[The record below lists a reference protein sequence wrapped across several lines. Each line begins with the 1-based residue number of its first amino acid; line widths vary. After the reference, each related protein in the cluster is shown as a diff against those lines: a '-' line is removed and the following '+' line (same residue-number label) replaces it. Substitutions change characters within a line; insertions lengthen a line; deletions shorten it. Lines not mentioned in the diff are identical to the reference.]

1 MSLTS
6 DPSPAAPKAAKSSKR
21 VNIPAPATP
30 DAYGISR
37 SSPPLSGGGVSGGG
51 VSGGGAATA
60 DGTPP
65 TTQTSVDPDLAAAMT
80 AANQARDHLL
90 GLQSEEGWW
99 KGDLETNVTIDA
111 EHLFMKQFLG
121 IRTEEET
128 EPIARWVR
136 SQQLADG
143 GWATYYGGPA
153 ELSTTVE
160 AYIALRLAGDEPD
173 APHMAA
179 AAALIRSQGGGAAAR
194 VFTRIWLATFGEWS
208 WDDVPV
214 LPPELIFLPSWFP
227 LNVYDF
233 GCWARQT
240 IVALTIVGSLRPVRD
255 LGFSIDEIKVA
266 APVTPPKPAPLHSWE
281 GAFERLDAI
290 LHRYERRPIKVL
302 RTLALRRATEWVVAR
317 QEADGCWGGIQP
329 PWIYSVMALHLM
341 GYPLNHP
348 VIATAF
354 RGMERYIIR
363 RETPEGPTAQIEAC
377 QSPVWDTALAVVALS
392 DAGVPA
398 DHPAM
403 VRAGRWLVDEEVR
416 VAGDWAVRRPALAPG
431 GWAFEFD
438 NDFYPDTD
446 DTAEVVLA
454 LRRLL
459 GGSHVTPGG
468 TVTPS
473 GSVTP
478 GGTAELSPAA
488 RDRASRGL
496 AAVDPQLAGAMRAAA
511 ARGVDWSVGMRSSDG
526 AWGAF
531 DADNVRTLTAKIP
544 FCDFGEVV
552 DPPSADVTAHIV
564 EMLADLGRSDHP
576 ITRRAVQWLLDN
588 QEPGGSWFGRWGIN
602 HVYGTG
608 AVVPALIAAGVP
620 ADHPAITAAVRWLLE
635 HQSPDGG
642 WGEDPRSYDDPA
654 WIGRG
659 ELTASQTAWALLAL
673 LAVDPHS
680 KAVKRGVR
688 WLCET
693 QRPDGTWDEPQFT
706 GTGFPGDFYLNYHL
720 YRLVFP
726 LTALGRYV
734 TLTGVATP

>member
-6 DPSPAAPKAAKSSKR
+6 DPSPAAPTAEKSPKR
-21 VNIPAPATP
+21 PTIPVPATA

-37 SSPPLSGGGVSGGG
+37 SSPPLPAGTGRPHTAGPINAGV
-51 VSGGGAATA
+51 
-60 DGTPP
+60 
-65 TTQTSVDPDLAAAMT
+65 AAAR
-80 AANQARDHLL
+80 ARDHLL
-90 GLQSEEGWW
+90 ALQSDEGWW
-99 KGDLETNVTIDA
+99 KGDLETNVTMDA
-111 EHLFMKQFLG
+111 EDLFMKQFLG
-121 IRTEEET
+121 IRGDDET
-128 EPIARWVR
+128 EQTARWIR

-143 GWATYYGGPA
+143 GWPTFYGGPA
-153 ELSTTVE
+153 DLSTTIE
-160 AYIALRLAGDEPD
+160 AYIALRLAGDAVD
-173 APHMAA
+173 APHMARA
-179 AAALIRSQGGGAAAR
+179 AELVRAQGGVAASR
-194 VFTRIWLATFGEWS
+194 VFTRIWLAALGQWS

-214 LPPELIFLPSWFP
+214 IPPELIFLPSWIP

-233 GCWARQT
+233 ACWARQT
-240 IVALTIVGSLRPVRD
+240 IVALTIVGSLRPSHD
-255 LGFSIDEIKVA
+255 LGFTIDELKVPA
-266 APVTPPKPAPLHSWE
+266 AGRKPAPLRSWE
-281 GAFERLDAI
+281 GAFERLDKL
-290 LHRYERRPIKVL
+290 LHRYERRPIKLL

-329 PWIYSVMALHLM
+329 PWVYSVMALHLM

-354 RGMERYIIR
+354 RGMERYVIR
-363 RETPEGPTAQIEAC
+363 RDTPEGPIRQIEAC
-377 QSPVWDTALAVVALS
+377 QSPVWDTALAVVALA
-392 DAGVPA
+392 DAGVPG

-403 VRAGRWLVDEEVR
+403 VKAGRWLVDEEVR
-416 VAGDWAVRRPALAPG
+416 VAGDWAVRRPELAPG

-438 NDFYPDTD
+438 NDFYPDVD

-459 GGSHVTPGG
+459 GAGHVAP
-468 TVTPS
+468 P
-473 GSVTP
+473 
-478 GGTAELSPAA
+478 
-488 RDRASRGL
+488 ASRQGRAEAPSVNTVEDADPRL
-496 AAVDPQLAGAMRAAA
+496 AAAMRAAA
-511 ARGVDWSVGMRSSDG
+511 ARGVDWSVGMRSSNG

-531 DADNVRTLTAKIP
+531 DADNVRTLTTKIP

-576 ITRRAVQWLLDN
+576 ITQRAVQWLLDN
-588 QEPGGSWFGRWGIN
+588 QEPGGSWFGRWGVN
-602 HVYGTG
+602 HLYGTG
-608 AVVPALIAAGVP
+608 AVVPALIGAGVP
-620 ADHPAITAAVRWLLE
+620 TDHPAITAAVRWLLE
-635 HQSPDGG
+635 HQSPEGG
-642 WGEDPRSYDDPA
+642 WGEDLRSYTDPA

-680 KAVKRGVR
+680 LAVKRGVR

-693 QRPDGTWDEPQFT
+693 QRPDGTWDEPYFT
-706 GTGFPGDFYLNYHL
+706 GTGFPGDFSLNYHL

-734 TLTGVATP
+734 GLTGVATP

>member
-6 DPSPAAPKAAKSSKR
+6 DPSPAAPTAEKSPKR
-21 VNIPAPATP
+21 PTIPVPATA

-37 SSPPLSGGGVSGGG
+37 SSPPLSAGTGRPQAAPTNAGV
-51 VSGGGAATA
+51 
-60 DGTPP
+60 
-65 TTQTSVDPDLAAAMT
+65 AAAR
-80 AANQARDHLL
+80 ARDHLL
-90 GLQSEEGWW
+90 ALQSDEGWW
-99 KGDLETNVTIDA
+99 KGDLETNVTMDA
-111 EHLFMKQFLG
+111 EDLFMKQFLG
-121 IRTEEET
+121 IRTDDET
-128 EPIARWVR
+128 EQTARWIR

-143 GWATYYGGPA
+143 GWPTFYGGPA
-153 ELSTTVE
+153 DQSTTIE
-160 AYIALRLAGDEPD
+160 AYIALRLAGDAVD
-173 APHMAA
+173 APHMARA
-179 AAALIRSQGGGAAAR
+179 AELVRAHGGVAASR
-194 VFTRIWLATFGEWS
+194 VFTRIWLAALGQWS

-214 LPPELIFLPSWFP
+214 IPPELIFLPSWIP

-233 GCWARQT
+233 ACWARQT
-240 IVALTIVGSLRPVRD
+240 IVALTIVGSLRPSHD
-255 LGFSIDEIKVA
+255 LGFTIDELKVPA
-266 APVTPPKPAPLHSWE
+266 AGRKPAPLRSWE
-281 GAFERLDAI
+281 GAFERLDKL
-290 LHRYERRPIKVL
+290 LHRYERRPIKLL

-329 PWIYSVMALHLM
+329 PWVYSVMALHLM

-354 RGMERYIIR
+354 RGMERYVIR
-363 RETPEGPTAQIEAC
+363 RDTPEGPIRQIEAC
-377 QSPVWDTALAVVALS
+377 QSPVWDTALAVVALA
-392 DAGVPA
+392 DAGVPG

-403 VRAGRWLVDEEVR
+403 VKAGQWLVDEEVR
-416 VAGDWAVRRPALAPG
+416 VAGDWAIRRPELAPG

-438 NDFYPDTD
+438 NDFYPDVD

-459 GGSHVTPGG
+459 GAGHVVP
-468 TVTPS
+468 P
-473 GSVTP
+473 
-478 GGTAELSPAA
+478 
-488 RDRASRGL
+488 ASRQGRAEAIAVNTVEDADPRL
-496 AAVDPQLAGAMRAAA
+496 AAAMRAAA
-511 ARGVDWSVGMRSSDG
+511 ARGVDWSVGMRSSNG

-531 DADNVRTLTAKIP
+531 DADNVRTLTTKIP

-576 ITRRAVQWLLDN
+576 ITQRAVQWLLDN
-588 QEPGGSWFGRWGIN
+588 QEPGGSWFGRWGVN
-602 HVYGTG
+602 HLYGTG
-608 AVVPALIAAGVP
+608 AAVPALIGAGVP
-620 ADHPAITAAVRWLLE
+620 IDHPAITAAVRWLLE
-635 HQSPDGG
+635 HQSPEGG
-642 WGEDPRSYDDPA
+642 WGEDLRSYTDPA

-680 KAVKRGVR
+680 LAVKRGVR

-693 QRPDGTWDEPQFT
+693 QRPDGTWDEPYFT
-706 GTGFPGDFYLNYHL
+706 GTGFPGDFSLNYHL

-734 TLTGVATP
+734 SLTGVAKP